1 MIEKLSHAEYDLA
14 YIDEV
19 ASAALP
25 NIVNEFDIDLARVL
39 GLESLPKDFLN
50 SFKASPY
57 SSQQRIVKNL
67 DRTKEHLLEQYG
79 LDCPLQ
85 KAIDEFLDNNVR
97 KQFALDMPRK
107 KQNLVSQV
115 IQTRLTNEIFDLI
128 SSFVLKDIDVDDM
141 LAMIIT
147 SSCFFGGLAFDEC
160 LEQLFYELT
169 SGCPALNTLNGSPFF
184 TLNYKKSGHLTN
196 IRILSKQNKNNDVL
210 YHEAF
215 SSRRWYPDTITKL
228 MLLQYFKF
236 IAQSPPKKITYGK
249 IRTQIYKSLGIT
261 QKELP
266 PRLLFSSM
274 FDIGV
279 KLNKVNIPVFIKTF
293 ANGTVFSGSTELETI
308 ELFCKK
314 QLKQTYQ
321 KHHKHI
327 DKPNGALIKVVGRE
341 VSLYKLRT
349 EHNTELI
356 GALLTLCEQEKVDVD
371 PENPVKVSDFQA
383 RQNLIDGA
391 RSIYEK
397 KDSLSLHAEIL
408 VAWILDGLN
417 KKGRWEIGKNT
428 AFRYLNAIHE
438 EWSALW
444 SKYDIT
450 NIGESEA
457 TEHYQHLHDVISK
470 KDTIINTCLPLL
482 YDFIS
487 EKYCGIVALPDDSFG
502 GKRAKGH
509 ARSMLVPEAVF
520 QRVREEI
527 HFNQEV
533 TKNLWGEQIDLI
545 LILSYRCGFRPKEIY
560 SLKLSDIDGKAQDCV
575 VRTGKTDSAP
585 RLIPLSIL
593 LMQNEHIALQQFVTK
608 RRQQATKSLEVRLFS
623 KSITTNEPFDLDS
636 INKYV
641 TELLTSYCPQR
652 TVFYQF
658 RHTTISKLLIIC
670 FGDADMA
677 RQITCFS
684 DEKITQIKQYFC
696 ADPTKTLYQLSSLFG
711 HLTPETTLT
720 AYSHLTDLILHHCIQ
735 STEIRLDIKKC
746 AKALGMAART
756 LRKELDIEDGTVLET
771 SSIATMP
778 LIDKKL
784 KKYCQKHLV
793 TTNIQKVFQPEYA
806 KERVPNFEDLEK
818 IISMSNDGSAPE
830 EISSALCVNLSFVC
844 AFLASVDEVHDR
856 ADFKTSKG
864 QSTLVRNSG
873 VRYPSPAVQSKDE
886 KNDANDLFKS
896 LINNSKITKHKLN
909 VASQMLGSSLER
921 SYMIF
926 ASSADVTK
934 VISALKNVVKSER
947 WFITVELN
955 ESSQNEIQF
964 DRLRQQVPAENFI
977 VSNKMV
983 KDKKYKKGRFYLTF
997 QHPSRAKTQGYSQS
1011 EDKEFAKPYGTKSL
1025 KTALFFALC
1034 YFAAFEKIKD
1044 LTHTDEPQMTLD
1056 FKN

>member
-1 MIEKLSHAEYDLA
+1 MIEKLIHAEYDLG

-50 SFKASPY
+50 SFKASPC
-57 SSQQRIVKNL
+57 SSQQRLVKNL
-67 DRTKEHLLEQYG
+67 ERTKEHLLEQYG
-79 LDCPLQ
+79 LDCPLK
-85 KAIDEFLDNNVR
+85 KAIDEFLDNNLG
-97 KQFALDMPRK
+97 KQFALDIPIK

-115 IQTRLTNEIFDLI
+115 IQTRLTKEIFDLI
-128 SSFVLKDIDVDDM
+128 SSFVLKDMDVDDM

-147 SSCFFGGLAFDEC
+147 SSCVFGGLAFDEC

-196 IRILSKQNKNNDVL
+196 IRILPKQNKNNDVL
-210 YHEAF
+210 YHEVF

-228 MLLQYFKF
+228 MMLQYFKF
-236 IAQSPPKKITYGK
+236 VAQSPPKKITYGK
-249 IRTQIYKSLGIT
+249 IRSRIYKSLGIN

-279 KLNKVNIPVFIKTF
+279 KLNKVNIPKFIKNF
-293 ANGTVFSGSTELETI
+293 ADGTVFSGSTELETI

-321 KHHKHI
+321 KNI
-327 DKPNGALIKVVGRE
+327 DKPNGALIEVVGRE
-341 VSLYKLRT
+341 VSLYKLRA
-349 EHNTELI
+349 ERNTELI
-356 GALLTLCEQEKVDVD
+356 GTLLTLCEQEKVDVD

-383 RQNLIDGA
+383 RQKLIDGV
-391 RSIYEK
+391 RSLYEK
-397 KDSLSLHAEIL
+397 KDTISLHAEIL

-417 KKGRWEIGKNT
+417 KKDRWGIGKNT
-428 AFRYLNAIHE
+428 AFRYLDAIHE

-450 NIGESEA
+450 NVGESEA
-457 TEHYQHLHDVISK
+457 TEHYQHLHNVISK
-470 KDTIINTCLPLL
+470 KDSIIDSCLPLL
-482 YDFIS
+482 YDFIR
-487 EKYCGIVALPDDSFG
+487 EKYCGIVALPDDSIG

-509 ARSMLVPEAVF
+509 TRSMLVPEDVF
-520 QRVREEI
+520 QQVREEI
-527 HFNQEV
+527 HSNQEV

-560 SLKLSDIDGKAQDCV
+560 SLKLSDIDVKAQDCV
-575 VRTGKTDSAP
+575 VRTGKTDSAS
-585 RLIPLSIL
+585 RLVPLSIL

-608 RRQQATKSLEVRLFS
+608 RRQQATKSLEVSLFS
-623 KSITTNEPFDLDS
+623 KSIITNEPFDLDS
-636 INKYV
+636 INKHV
-641 TELLTSYCPQR
+641 TKLLTSYCPQR

-658 RHTTISKLLIIC
+658 RHTAISKLLLIC

-684 DEKITQIKQYFC
+684 NEKITQIKQYFC
-696 ADPTKTLYQLSSLFG
+696 ADQTKTLYQLSCLFG
-711 HLTPETTLT
+711 HLKPKITLT
-720 AYSHLTDLILHHCIQ
+720 TYSHFTDLILHHCIQ
-735 STEIRLDIKKC
+735 SSEIRLDIKKC

-756 LRKELDIEDGTVLET
+756 LRKELNIEDETAIET

-784 KKYCQKHLV
+784 KKYCQKHFI
-793 TTNIQKVFQPEYA
+793 TTSIQKVFQPEYA
-806 KERVPNFEDLEK
+806 NERGPDFEDLQK

-864 QSTLVRNSG
+864 KSTLVRNSG
-873 VRYPSPAVQSKDE
+873 VRYPSPSLQSKDE
-886 KNDANDLFKS
+886 KNDAYDLFKS
-896 LINNSKITKHKLN
+896 LIDNSKITKHKFN
-909 VASQMLGSSLER
+909 VASQILGSSLER

-926 ASSADVTK
+926 ASPSDVTK
-934 VISALKNVVKSER
+934 VILALKNVVKPER

-964 DRLRQQVPAENFI
+964 DKLRQHVPAENFI
-977 VSNKMV
+977 ISNKMV

-997 QHPSRAKTQGYSQS
+997 QHLARSKTVAYSQS
-1011 EDKEFAKPYGTKSL
+1011 ADKEFTKPYGTKSL
-1025 KTALFFALC
+1025 KTALFFSLC

-1044 LTHTDEPQMTLD
+1044 LTHIDEPQMTLD
-1056 FKN
+1056 LET